1 MDKTSVPPSK
11 QELIASYKGI
21 LRTYLDQR
29 PSGVRQKI
37 AQVLGTHKSFV
48 SLITNPVDATPIP
61 ARHLEAIM
69 DVCHLSGAE
78 KKRFLEAY
86 NLAHPEQAAPP
97 RTHLHFKTLHIQVP
111 VLKNQEKQEALELLV
126 QDTVRRLY
134 NLFADD
140 VVRKIADDEIVV
152 SRQPS
157 SVTSHTAVGKSE
169 KS

>member
-1 MDKTSVPPSK
+1 MDKSAVLSSK
-11 QELIASYKGI
+11 QELIATYKSV
-21 LRTYLDQR
+21 LRGYLDQR

-48 SLITNPVDATPIP
+48 SLITNPADATPIP

-69 DVCHLSGAE
+69 DVCHLSDAE
-78 KKRFLEAY
+78 RKRFLGAY

-111 VLKNQEKQEALELLV
+111 VLKNHDKQEALELLI

-134 NLFADD
+134 NLFAD
-140 VVRKIADDEIVV
+140 KE
-152 SRQPS
+152 
-157 SVTSHTAVGKSE
+157 E
-169 KS
+169 KR

>member
-1 MDKTSVPPSK
+1 MDKASVLPSK
-11 QELIASYKGI
+11 QELISSYKSV
-21 LRTYLDQR
+21 LRGYLDQR

-48 SLITNPVDATPIP
+48 SLITNPSDATPIP

-69 DVCHLSGAE
+69 DVCHLSTAE
-78 KKRFLEAY
+78 KKHFLVAY

-111 VLKNQEKQEALELLV
+111 VLKNHEKQEALELLI

-134 NLFADD
+134 NLFADE
-140 VVRKIADDEIVV
+140 A
-152 SRQPS
+152 
-157 SVTSHTAVGKSE
+157 E
-169 KS
+169 KR